1 MAIYKNV
8 NRNASE
14 TLIHSG
20 DRHGSNLSK
29 ISVANTTTS
38 KAVFDIYL
46 DSGTEQFYFIR
57 HCELEKGNAII
68 LTDCLSFDR
77 SKYTLKIR
85 ETDGSADLS
94 VIII

>member
-1 MAIYKNV
+1 MAIYKNIT
-8 NRNASE
+8 RNTTQ

-29 ISVANTTTS
+29 VSVSNTTTS
-38 KAVFDIYL
+38 KAVFDLYL
-46 DSGTEQFYFIR
+46 DAGTESFYFIR
-57 HCELEKGNAII
+57 HCELEKGTSLIF
-68 LTDCLSFDR
+68 TDCLAFDR
-77 SKYTLKIR
+77 NKFTLKIR